1 MKLHCTVESELG
13 ELVSSIDVSGYT
25 VRRLK
30 MVAGSTIDLAAS
42 EHLLVMSNFP
52 VDITNNGKTFTTNLT
67 LFQPVGVT
75 RVESLNDCFIKI
87 VEMV

>member
-1 MKLHCTVESELG
+1 MILHCTIESELDD
-13 ELVSSIDVSGYT
+13 LVAQIDVSGYN
-25 VRRLK
+25 VRRMK
-30 MVAGSTIDLAAS
+30 MVAGSTIDLSES
-42 EHLLVMSNFP
+42 EHLLIMCNFP